1 MLDLKKIYAPVL
13 KGGEHFDGREL
24 QLFCPFHSHNHKT
37 PSMSINTKTGNFI
50 CFSCGEKGGAV
61 SFYSKTRN
69 VTISQALKDLDEFDD
84 DFKERPVQ
92 ILPQLPSKPRQLE
105 EHDYSDYILQ
115 ILNESLL
122 HDDRFAFYGKKLYE
136 LRGITYPTAVA
147 CCVGYDKSK
156 GWVFPTFRYPDQKCI
171 GYEVRK
177 KDFTKFSNGTKCYRS
192 KGGANCLSVTYSPV
206 GGSRK
211 AYVAEGA
218 VDSIFLYQFLH
229 EQRQKKYPNDILKQK
244 VQDTILT
251 PSNGVKILPNVVAE
265 LELWNDFDEII
276 FITDN
281 DKWLPDKK
289 TGVLRSPGNEAKAQ
303 LAAMEHGGKFKF
315 YKLPEGFDYEDEYKK
330 NNKERKKD
338 LK

>member
-1 MLDLKKIYAPVL
+1 MLDLKKIYAPIL
-13 KGGEHFDGREL
+13 KGGEQFDGREL
-24 QLFCPFHSHNHKT
+24 QLFCPFHSHSYKT
-37 PSMSINTKTGNFI
+37 PSMSVNTKTGNFI

-105 EHDYSDYILQ
+105 EHDCSDYILQ

-122 HDDRFAFYGKKLYE
+122 HEDRFAFYGKKLYE

-147 CCVGYDKSK
+147 CYVGYDKSK
-156 GWVFPTFRYPDQKCI
+156 GWVFPTFKYPDQKVV

-177 KDFTKFSNGTKCYRS
+177 KDFTKFNNGCKIYRS
-192 KGGANCLSVTYSPV
+192 EGGCNCLSVTYS
-206 GGSRK
+206 GNSGK
-211 AYVAEGA
+211 CYVCEGYL
-218 VDSIFLYQFLH
+218 DSYFLYQHLH
-229 EQRQKKYPNDILKQK
+229 EQRQKKYPDDILKQQ

-251 PSNGVKILPNVVAE
+251 PSNGVKILPNVVVE
-265 LELWNDFDEII
+265 LELWNDFDEIV
-276 FITDN
+276 FILDN
-281 DKWLPDKK
+281 DPWLPDKK
-289 TGVLRSPGNEAKAQ
+289 GVLRSPGNEAKAQ

-315 YKLPEGFDYEDEYKK
+315 YSNLLENEDWEAHYKRLYA
-330 NNKERKKD
+330 NK
-338 LK
+338 